1 MRILRFTLILI
12 FLLSGAVPAQ
22 KEKGQIQEQREELER
37 IQKELEVKRGSVE
50 KLSRQE
56 KGVLT
61 ELSDLEEELELV
73 NKLLKKMGKQE
84 QSLTKEISL
93 KNLNLLEAELVLKQK
108 RELLASRLNQVYRY
122 GRLYQTKL
130 LLSAESPLDFL
141 RRFFFLEKLTQK
153 DRELIGQVVVYISQV
168 EKTRQELL
176 SNLDELQRLKRDKQ
190 NQEQNRQSIQT
201 QKERFLKNIRQEKN
215 LELQAI
221 AQLEQS
227 QLQIEKIIENLESQ
241 RKRVPLELPEGVFAA
256 SQGKLPWPVSGNVI
270 ATFGEQLDPKTKT
283 VTFNPGVVID
293 AQLGA
298 PVQAVADGLVIYN
311 SWLRGYGRFI
321 ILQHDS
327 GFYTLYAHLGEVLA
341 DNGTLVRA
349 GDTIAQVGDS
359 GSLVGPA
366 LHFEIRQGKKQLDPL
381 EWLK

>member
-1 MRILRFTLILI
+1 MRILRLILI
-12 FLLSGAVPAQ
+12 LMFLLSGTGLAQ
-22 KEKGQIQEQREELER
+22 KEKDRIQEQREELER
-37 IQKELEVKRGSVE
+37 IQKELEVKRSSVE

-56 KGVLT
+56 KGVLA

-73 NKLLKKMGKQE
+73 NKLLKKMGRQE

-108 RELLASRLNQVYRY
+108 REFLASRLNQVYRY
-122 GRLYQTKL
+122 GKLYQTKL
-130 LLSAESPLDFL
+130 LLSAESPVDLL

-153 DRELIGQVVVYISQV
+153 DRELISQVVTYISQV

-176 SNLDELQRLKRDKQ
+176 SNLDELQRLKKNKQ
-190 NQEQNRQSIQT
+190 NEEKNRQSIQA
-201 QKERFLKNIRQEKN
+201 QKERFLKNIRQEKS

-221 AQLEQS
+221 AQLEES
-227 QLQIEKIIENLESQ
+227 QKQIEKIIEESE
-241 RKRVPLELPEGVFAA
+241 RKRIPLELPEGVFAA
-256 SQGKLPWPVSGNVI
+256 NQGRLPWPVSGNVI
-270 ATFGEQLDPKTKT
+270 STFGERLDPKTKT
-283 VTFNPGVVID
+283 VTFNPGVVIG

-327 GFYTLYAHLGEVLA
+327 GFYTLYAHLGEVLV
-341 DNGTLVRA
+341 DNGALVRA
-349 GDTIAQVGDS
+349 GDIIAQVGDS

>member
-1 MRILRFTLILI
+1 MRILPFALILI
-12 FLLSGAVPAQ
+12 FLLPGARLAQ
-22 KEKGQIQEQREELER
+22 KEKDQIQEQREELER

-50 KLSRQE
+50 KLSHQE
-56 KGVLT
+56 KGVLA

-73 NKLLKKMGKQE
+73 NKLLKKMGRQE

-122 GRLYQTKL
+122 GKLYQTKL

-153 DRELIGQVVVYISQV
+153 DRELISQVLAYISQV
-168 EKTRQELL
+168 EKTRQGLF
-176 SNLDELQRLKRDKQ
+176 SNLDELQRLKKDKQ
-190 NQEQNRQSIQT
+190 NQEKNRQSILA

-221 AQLEQS
+221 TQLEQS
-227 QLQIEKIIENLESQ
+227 QQQIEKIIEESE
-241 RKRVPLELPEGVFAA
+241 RKKIPLELPEGVFAA

-270 ATFGEQLDPKTKT
+270 SAFGEQVDPKTKT
-283 VTFNPGVVID
+283 VTFNPGVVIG
-293 AQLGA
+293 AQLEA

-327 GFYTLYAHLGEVLA
+327 GFYTLYAHLGEVLV

-366 LHFEIRQGKKQLDPL
+366 LHFEIRQGKTQLDPL

>member
-1 MRILRFTLILI
+1 MKKLPFTLILI
-12 FLLSGAVPAQ
+12 FLLSGVVPAQ
-22 KEKGQIQEQREELER
+22 KEKEQIQQQKEELER
-37 IQKELEVKRGSVE
+37 IQKELEVKRSSVE
-50 KLSRQE
+50 KLSHQE
-56 KGVLT
+56 KGVLA

-108 RELLASRLNQVYRY
+108 RELLASRLKQVYRY
-122 GRLYQTKL
+122 GKLYQTKL
-130 LLSAESPLDFL
+130 LLSAESPVDLL

-153 DRELIGQVVVYISQV
+153 DRELINQVLDYISRI
-168 EKTRQELL
+168 ENTRQELL
-176 SNLDELQRLKRDKQ
+176 SNLDELQRLKRSKQ
-190 NQEQNRQSIQT
+190 SEEKNRQGILA
-201 QKERFLKNIRQEKN
+201 QKERLLNNIRQEKS

-227 QLQIEKIIENLESQ
+227 QQQIEKIIEESE
-241 RKRVPLELPEGVFAA
+241 RKKIPFELPEGVFAA

-270 ATFGEQLDPKTKT
+270 STFGEQLDPKTKT
-283 VTFNPGVVID
+283 VTFNPGVVIG
-293 AQLGA
+293 AQLRV

-327 GFYTLYAHLGEVLA
+327 GFYTLYAHLGEVLVE
-341 DNGTLVRA
+341 NGALVRA